1 VISVARVKWRE
12 VIESFVLL
20 FVHFFFLY
28 MYGDNLGGAAVEDVT
43 VQQGGRASIRRL
55 SASFSVK

>member
-1 VISVARVKWRE
+1 VTSVARVKWRE

-28 MYGDNLGGAAVEDVT
+28 MYGDNLRRRGSGGCDCSAGWACVDPAVV
-43 VQQGGRASIRRL
+43 G
-55 SASFSVK
+55 